1 MNWNVSRYNNMLT
14 CYNKQVVLKKNDEG
28 LMSESNTR
36 QRRQENKKW
45 RIDQKNAHTKITFEL
60 IRYV

>member
-1 MNWNVSRYNNMLT
+1 MLT
-14 CYNKQVVLKKNDEG
+14 CDNKQVVFKKNDEG

-45 RIDQKNAHTKITFEL
+45 RSDQKNAHTKITFEL
-60 IRYV
+60 IR